1 MYIPIRI
8 NSCQDAKE
16 ITDIASDL
24 GFNTFVSGKTETIDA
39 RSLMGLIA
47 LIGRSD
53 LKFVAPDH
61 ADPYK
66 TFYHIWKFAA
76 Q

>member
-1 MYIPIRI
+1 MYIPIEI
-8 NSCQDAKE
+8 KSCQEAKE
-16 ITDIASDL
+16 ITDIVCDL
-24 GFNTFVSGKTETIDA
+24 GFNTFVAGRTETIDA

-47 LIGRSD
+47 LIGRKD

-66 TFYHIWKFAA
+66 TFYNIWKFAA
-76 Q
+76 K